1 MGLAESLGTAEMD
14 MIEPAPTVSL
24 IDSSSRLAQFI
35 RGETRS
41 IRAGGPGVLLR
52 KALMVF
58 GMGLAIIPLLVMRLL
73 RPLFVIRFGRF
84 DSHSMGPLC
93 AVPDIYLCERGAGM
107 HGGRVLDL
115 FCHSRPVCNQQI
127 KRMWGRRLRVSGLV
141 EPLFRLNAIMP
152 GGRVHQVPWHSES
165 DYHGVLGNS
174 RPNVSFSPEEEKR
187 GRTQLGELGVPDGS
201 PFVCFHARDPAFQE
215 TVFPGVDL
223 SFRDFLLSS
232 IQNCLPAVEE
242 LVRRGYFA
250 LRMGAVVKEPLANA
264 HPNIIDYA
272 SQGRTDFLD
281 IYLGAKCRFYICP
294 ASGIMAIPTLF
305 RRPIVTV
312 NFVPMCAVYLGYPGQ
327 LIIPKKLW
335 LRDERRFLTF
345 PETIR
350 FEKIWLIE
358 NDRPVPFGLQYARN
372 GIDVIENTGE
382 EIAAV
387 ALEMDE
393 RLKGTWETTKEDEEL
408 QNRVWSLF
416 ESSALKSNGE
426 YLTRLGAEFLRQ
438 NQYLLD

>member
-1 MGLAESLGTAEMD
+1 MCAFTL
-14 MIEPAPTVSL
+14 
-24 IDSSSRLAQFI
+24 
-35 RGETRS
+35 ETRPSKRLCFLEWTSPFETSSFHQFKIAFRRWKSWYGVDILPSEWGPSLKSRWPTLIQILS
-41 IRAGGPGVLLR
+41 IMQV
-52 KALMVF
+52 K
-58 GMGLAIIPLLVMRLL
+58 
-73 RPLFVIRFGRF
+73 
-84 DSHSMGPLC
+84 
-93 AVPDIYLCERGAGM
+93 
-107 HGGRVLDL
+107 
-115 FCHSRPVCNQQI
+115 
-127 KRMWGRRLRVSGLV
+127 V
-141 EPLFRLNAIMP
+141 EP
-152 GGRVHQVPWHSES
+152 
-165 DYHGVLGNS
+165 
-174 RPNVSFSPEEEKR
+174 
-187 GRTQLGELGVPDGS
+187 
-201 PFVCFHARDPAFQE
+201 
-215 TVFPGVDL
+215 
-223 SFRDFLLSS
+223 
-232 IQNCLPAVEE
+232 
-242 LVRRGYFA
+242 
-250 LRMGAVVKEPLANA
+250 
-264 HPNIIDYA
+264 
-272 SQGRTDFLD
+272 DFLD